1 MKNLLLIG
9 GTMGVGKTTVCQI
22 LKNRLDKCV
31 FLDGDWCWDMH
42 PFVVNDETKEMVMG
56 NICYLIN
63 SFLRCTQLETVVL
76 GWVMHDQSIIDD
88 ILSRIDRS
96 LCDVEVISLV
106 CDGASL
112 KERLLRDVERGVRTA
127 DVVERSVARI
137 PLYERL
143 HTKKL
148 DVSRITAQQAAESLA
163 AHVLAK
169 KDGRFP
175 ERIG

>member
-22 LKNRLDKCV
+22 LKNKLDQCV

-42 PFVVNDETKEMVMG
+42 PFVVNTETKEMVMG
-56 NICYLIN
+56 NICCLIN
-63 SFLRCTQLETVVL
+63 RFLRCTQLETVIL
-76 GWVMHDQSIIDD
+76 GWVMHDPSIIDD

-96 LCDVEVISLV
+96 LCDVEAISLV
-106 CDGASL
+106 CDAAPL
-112 KERLLRDVERGVRTA
+112 RERLLRDVERGVRAA

-143 HTKKL
+143 ETKKL
-148 DVSRITAQQAAESLA
+148 DVSHISARQAADRLA

-169 KDGRFP
+169 RDGRFP
-175 ERIG
+175 ERIM